1 MTIIEFVEKFSFRN
15 DVVKIHEVF
24 SEHGFRV
31 ILGNELE
38 IFQAFL
44 ILKIWNE
51 PDELKR
57 FQK

>member
-44 ILKIWNE
+44 ILKI
-51 PDELKR
+51 
-57 FQK
+57 